1 MEEQQEHEVPPEDE
15 RILCCS
21 KTTTKASAKFNL
33 KMMVIIIVLLY
44 SMGMLFY
51 TELSGDACNSLIPFY
66 SGLIGSILGL
76 FVKQPTRE

>member
-33 KMMVIIIVLLY
+33 KVMIIVMVMLY

-51 TELSGDACNSLIPFY
+51 SELYGDPCNSLIPFY

-76 FVKQPTRE
+76 FVKQPTR